1 MAKNDGDQRV
11 LATAQHIVRTLGKNE
26 QLTEDMIRILST
38 FDDRF
43 SNMTG
48 FKIENHESSISLALK
63 KMEETVGKAEEI
75 IVRWENN
82 VLQNGMM
89 IWDVLSDPQE
99 ADAYVKIV
107 DELYSLMRNPWANK
121 ELMARAQH
129 VLEIAA
135 PRLKEEFRCMLVMNS
150 ESVDADWLMYYT
162 HRGNQE
168 EKRFGIV
175 DSSSDDDEN
184 EDDDDDDDDIPVAHP
199 VSEFNASFDPV
210 PPERVKD
217 LNTILQCMARIGV
230 VQQCSKVYVNVRK
243 TILEQSLYRLGLERP
258 NPELVQR
265 MSWEVLEVKIRKW
278 IQALKVGV
286 KVIFAAE
293 KRLCDMV
300 FSGLSGDG
308 EASFEELA
316 SGSFMQFLLFGKAVA
331 MTRRTP

>member
-175 DSSSDDDEN
+175 DSSSDE
-184 EDDDDDDDDIPVAHP
+184 A
-199 VSEFNASFDPV
+199 FDLTTTG
-210 PPERVKD
+210 KD
-217 LNTILQCMARIGV
+217 LREPALSSIIIYHRHSYI
-230 VQQCSKVYVNVRK
+230 RK
-243 TILEQSLYRLGLERP
+243 TKRSQNCTHFIMKIMSSLS
-258 NPELVQR
+258 N
-265 MSWEVLEVKIRKW
+265 VK
-278 IQALKVGV
+278 
-286 KVIFAAE
+286 
-293 KRLCDMV
+293 
-300 FSGLSGDG
+300 
-308 EASFEELA
+308 
-316 SGSFMQFLLFGKAVA
+316 GKHL
-331 MTRRTP
+331 